1 MKNKIAAFSAL
12 AVLLIGTAIL
22 HIAPTLAILAI
33 ATGDEL
39 TRALGLVV
47 LLASLAGLVYLHYLN
62 GSIRRFSAPQK
73 NVAWDARHDEEM
85 AKIKS

>member
-1 MKNKIAAFSAL
+1 MKNKIVAFSVL
-12 AVLLIGTAIL
+12 ASLMIGTAVL

-47 LLASLAGLVYLHYLN
+47 LLASLGGLAYIHHLN
-62 GSIRRFSAPQK
+62 GSFR
-73 NVAWDARHDEEM
+73 
-85 AKIKS
+85 AKKSFK

>member
-12 AVLLIGTAIL
+12 AVLIVGTAIL

-47 LLASLAGLVYLHYLN
+47 LLASLAGLAYLHHLN
-62 GSIRRFSAPQK
+62 GSIRSFSAPQK